1 MKKSAVLALSLT
13 LSPFAP
19 ASAQDPG
26 TATLPDSLMAAGTRV
41 EWVKKLPAYCEGPA
55 VDHAGV
61 VWFTEQQ
68 SNSTPAWP
76 IWKIDPAAAGD
87 TGTVFLRN
95 SDQANGLSFDMQG
108 RLVATQNRK
117 ITRFEKNGGAT
128 LLAESGKGAVFGQAN
143 DISLGS
149 NGSFYFT
156 DLGSNVFHVDSSGAL
171 KTAYSGASSANGIF
185 FFEESRAV
193 YVNQG
198 GQVTRFQIGAGGTL
212 SNPTRYCS
220 VNGPDGGAVDS
231 HGNFWIASYSDGAI
245 YVFGAGGNQVG
256 KIVMKAS
263 GIYDTRPGNQGN
275 TSNAAFGGPDGKT
288 LYITGDGG
296 LYSLKVK
303 VAGRR
308 LGGPTA
314 LNPRKAVLI
323 KAVSGNDA
331 VSRLGW
337 DGLGRIQPARADKA
351 RSAGG
356 GAAKEGVIEV
366 RDDQGGPVLF
376 RRIP

>member
-1 MKKSAVLALSLT
+1 MTPTINNSTVLALSLT
-13 LSPFAP
+13 LSTFAP
-19 ASAQDPG
+19 ARAQDPG
-26 TATLPDSLMAAGTRV
+26 TATLPDSLMAAGSKV

-55 VDHAGV
+55 VDGAGV

-68 SNSTPAWP
+68 TNGTPAWP
-76 IWKIDPAAAGD
+76 IWKIDPADTGD

-95 SDQANGLSFDMQG
+95 SDQANGLEFDAQG
-108 RLVATQNRK
+108 RLVATQNKK
-117 ITRFEKNGGAT
+117 ITRFEKNGSASI
-128 LLAESGKGAVFGQAN
+128 LAESGKGATFGQAN

-156 DLGSNVFHVDSSGAL
+156 DLGSNVFHVDSTGAL
-171 KTAYSGASSANGIF
+171 KIAYSGASGANGIF
-185 FFEESRAV
+185 LIEESRAV

-198 GQVTRFQIGAGGTL
+198 GQVTRLPVGAGGSL
-212 SNPTRYCS
+212 SNPTRFCT

-263 GIYDTRPGNQGN
+263 GIHDTRPGNQGN
-275 TSNAAFGGPDGKT
+275 VSNAAFGGPDGKT

-308 LGGPTA
+308 LGGPTDI
-314 LNPRKAVLI
+314 NPWKTLRIRSAS
-323 KAVSGNDA
+323 APDA
-331 VSRLGW
+331 GSRPRW
-337 DGLGRIQPARADKA
+337 DGLGRLQPML
-351 RSAGG
+351 SAKDAAAKG
-356 GAAKEGVIEV
+356 GAAMYRAI
-366 RDDQGGPVLF
+366 QGGPVLF
-376 RRIP
+376 LRNP